1 MPERSQVPQRKRG
14 WVTSPAPL
22 IVPRLY
28 ALFRDR
34 RRVPSTRMLSWFRRN
49 AGVLYGKWPI
59 RPVVPPLPY
68 WRVAPRSTVTA
79 GGSGFV
85 TVTYGWLP
93 PGMLTFCPCRDL
105 GSVKSLSL
113 VRIRVPVPR
122 TVRVPSPRKTPLY
135 VVVPAGTRTT
145 VSPVRVTSRPASTSA
160 VASRGPAAEAGGA
173 PSSRAAVARA
183 AAAVTVR
190 WAALGA
196 GLVRGSGC
204 ARDRRRTGLPGNN
217 RKLLSGFRPLRPVDL
232 PVTHAY
238 LFGVRNDRSCS

>member
-1 MPERSQVPQRKRG
+1 MPQRNRG
-14 WVTSPAPL
+14 WVSSPQPL

-28 ALFRDR
+28 ALFRDS
-34 RRVPSTRMLSWFRRN
+34 RRVPSTRMLSWFSRN

-68 WRVAPRSTVTA
+68 WSVAPRSTVTA

-93 PGMLTFCPCRDL
+93 PGMLTFCRCRDL

-122 TVRVPSPRKTPLY
+122 TVRVPSPRKTPSY
-135 VVVPAGTRTT
+135 VVVPAGTVTT

-160 VASRGPAAEAGGA
+160 VTSRGPAAEAGGA
-173 PSSRAAVARA
+173 PSRRAVIARA
-183 AAAVTVR
+183 AAAVTVL
-190 WAALGA
+190 WVGAAA
-196 GLVRGSGC
+196 GLVMGEWLCTSPETE
-204 ARDRRRTGLPGNN
+204 RTPG
-217 RKLLSGFRPLRPVDL
+217 
-232 PVTHAY
+232 
-238 LFGVRNDRSCS
+238 